1 MKSFMNELSITYY
14 GNLRSYVEMFEN
26 VFFYKYVDYEILLNV
41 SPFQISIICRFMICN
56 TIYVFIIPYIC

>member
-14 GNLRSYVEMFEN
+14 GNLRSYVEMLEN

-41 SPFQISIICRFMICN
+41 SPFQ
-56 TIYVFIIPYIC
+56 